1 MESAKNEDA
10 QQPLVLARQEE
21 GRTIYTRGEW
31 ELSVWQDLGDEE
43 PRVLDVDVARV
54 LGFKQPRQ
62 IRELIERIWPEG
74 QRPDWRRTVRRQP
87 VGPKGGGTREY
98 SVNAYW
104 LTEAQV
110 LKVCARSET
119 DVAEAILDDMIAT
132 YLAVRSYQRGIPTA
146 NPALRPVK
154 PPQESLAERVR
165 AAERK
170 EFAFSSFVHRARRK
184 GDDRPR
190 HEMREEFVLTYRPRS
205 APRPTPLTITE
216 EDRFLRESAVQRT
229 MFASGRAN
237 FVAELREEFEDAGPS
252 DSITPLDPLFDA
264 LEAPGPRTMR
274 DATALVEIVG
284 DAILRRW
291 RRTIE
296 ESGRVAASM
305 APISRE
311 NRALF
316 RRNHKAL
323 RRYLHQLACL
333 VEELPRAIEGKDDTD
348 ASLH

>member
-1 MESAKNEDA
+1 MESAKNEST

-21 GRTIYTRGEW
+21 GRTIYTRGAW
-31 ELSVWQDLGDEE
+31 ELSVWRDLSDDE
-43 PRVLDVDVARV
+43 PRMLDVDVAKE
-54 LGFKQPRQ
+54 LGFKTPRM
-62 IRELIERIWPEG
+62 IRLLIERIWPEG
-74 QRPDWRRTVRRQP
+74 QRPDWRCTVQRQP
-87 VGPKGGGTREY
+87 VGPKGGGSRQY

-110 LKVCARSET
+110 LKVCARAET
-119 DVAEAILDDMIAT
+119 KNAEAVLDEMIRV
-132 YLAVRSYQRGIPTA
+132 YLAVRNYQRGIP
-146 NPALRPVK
+146 LRPVK

-237 FVAELREEFEDAGPS
+237 FVAELREEFEDADPS